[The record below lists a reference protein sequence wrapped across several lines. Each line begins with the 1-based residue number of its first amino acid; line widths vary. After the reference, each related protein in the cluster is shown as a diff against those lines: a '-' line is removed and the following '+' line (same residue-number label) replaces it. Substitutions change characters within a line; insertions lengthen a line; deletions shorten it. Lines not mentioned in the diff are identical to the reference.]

1 MVVEKLAVL
10 GRKKEIKKIKNNK
23 NSEEVRE
30 REREGRQRERG
41 RGREREGQTRQ
52 RKVLKFL
59 SSTPYPPHLLAS
71 TSLTKQA
78 AGVAHVTFYFIFRR
92 VGVEN
97 KI

>member
-41 RGREREGQTRQ
+41 RGRERGPD
-52 RKVLKFL
+52 
-59 SSTPYPPHLLAS
+59 TPTQSFEVSFFHPIPAAPPRLH
-71 TSLTKQA
+71 
-78 AGVAHVTFYFIFRR
+78 
-92 VGVEN
+92 
-97 KI
+97 